1 MSKKRNNVVRQAIAS
16 VIAMTF
22 VGTLLG
28 ASPAG
33 ASTPTAVRD
42 RLAVIGD
49 EYEVGEELSAEDA
62 AFVKAH
68 AMSTADSSATRG
80 TASNCF
86 RKSGASGAGVVD
98 GCHGSVIGASLTVR
112 WQTGY
117 TATGNSSVTKIK
129 AAEHI
134 RAYGLVGSS
143 GVGLVYSSNPSST
156 VNGRTNTFSRSGSF
170 TALAAYV
177 TVQYDATF
185 YKRNGSFNVT
195 GG

>member
-1 MSKKRNNVVRQAIAS
+1 SKKRKTAVRGAIAS
-16 VIAMTF
+16 AFAVTL
-22 VGTLLG
+22 VGSMIG

-33 ASTPTAVRD
+33 AAPIEPERD
-42 RLAVIGD
+42 RLAAIGD
-49 EYEVGEELSAEDA
+49 RYDVGEELSADDA
-62 AFVKAH
+62 FIKAH
-68 AMSTADSSATRG
+68 ALSTADTSTTRG
-80 TASNCF
+80 TAANCF

-129 AAEHI
+129 AAERI
-134 RAYGLVGSS
+134 RAYGLAGSG

-156 VNGRTNTFSRSGSF
+156 VNGRTNRFSRSGSF

-185 YKRNGSFNVT
+185 FTRNGSFNVA